1 MENTVN
7 RLIDKSIESFLMAI
21 EVYNK
26 PTIHYR
32 IEGFSMFICN
42 AWELLLKAHM
52 MNTQGERSI
61 YYKDNPNRT
70 LSLENCIE
78 KVFTNRKAPLRLNLE
93 KIIELRNT
101 STHFITEEYEMVYV
115 PLFQSCVFNY
125 TEKLHDFFGIEAN
138 KYVPQNFLTLT
149 VSMRP
154 LDVEEIRAKY
164 PPELA
169 NRLLQAS
176 ADIQSLSAEENNAAF
191 AIRIEHY
198 HYITKDKDK
207 ATSTIHID
215 KNAETSGVII
225 KEIQDPNNV
234 YPFNEKRCI
243 TRINKRLA
251 SDGVAVTINS
261 YHFRLFVQHYGIKS
275 NPKLCYSYNVPSHPM
290 YSYSMATIDLIVM
303 EIEKDPENI
312 LQVLKERSKKRRPQ
326 GQRILSIKPTP
337 IREPSLFPSRVFL
350 YLYYTQFGS
359 IMQAVRT
366 LL

>member
-164 PPELA
+164 PPKLA

-225 KEIQDPNNV
+225 KEIQDT
-234 YPFNEKRCI
+234 E
-243 TRINKRLA
+243 
-251 SDGVAVTINS
+251 
-261 YHFRLFVQHYGIKS
+261 
-275 NPKLCYSYNVPSHPM
+275 
-290 YSYSMATIDLIVM
+290 
-303 EIEKDPENI
+303 
-312 LQVLKERSKKRRPQ
+312 
-326 GQRILSIKPTP
+326 
-337 IREPSLFPSRVFL
+337 
-350 YLYYTQFGS
+350 
-359 IMQAVRT
+359 
-366 LL
+366 

>member
-154 LDVEEIRAKY
+154 LAVQNIRRNWQTAFYRQAQTYKAYRQKKITQHLPFALNTITTSQKTKTRQPRPYILTRMQRRVVLSSRKY
-164 PPELA
+164 
-169 NRLLQAS
+169 RT
-176 ADIQSLSAEENNAAF
+176 
-191 AIRIEHY
+191 RIM
-198 HYITKDKDK
+198 
-207 ATSTIHID
+207 STHSM
-215 KNAETSGVII
+215 KNAV
-225 KEIQDPNNV
+225 
-234 YPFNEKRCI
+234 
-243 TRINKRLA
+243 L
-251 SDGVAVTINS
+251 
-261 YHFRLFVQHYGIKS
+261 
-275 NPKLCYSYNVPSHPM
+275 
-290 YSYSMATIDLIVM
+290 
-303 EIEKDPENI
+303 PE
-312 LQVLKERSKKRRPQ
+312 
-326 GQRILSIKPTP
+326 
-337 IREPSLFPSRVFL
+337 
-350 YLYYTQFGS
+350 
-359 IMQAVRT
+359 
-366 LL
+366 

>member
-78 KVFTNRKAPLRLNLE
+78 KVFTNRKAPLLLNLE

-164 PPELA
+164 PPKLA

-261 YHFRLFVQHYGIKS
+261 YHFRDRKS
-275 NPKLCYSYNVPSHPM
+275 V
-290 YSYSMATIDLIVM
+290 V
-303 EIEKDPENI
+303 
-312 LQVLKERSKKRRPQ
+312 
-326 GQRILSIKPTP
+326 
-337 IREPSLFPSRVFL
+337 
-350 YLYYTQFGS
+350 
-359 IMQAVRT
+359 
-366 LL
+366 

>member
-93 KIIELRNT
+93 KIIELRNNQHT
-101 STHFITEEYEMVYV
+101 FHHRRIRDGLCAAVSVLCILTI
-115 PLFQSCVFNY
+115 QK
-125 TEKLHDFFGIEAN
+125 KLHDFFLAFEA
-138 KYVPQNFLTLT
+138 KQVCSAEIFLTLT

-225 KEIQDPNNV
+225 KEN
-234 YPFNEKRCI
+234 
-243 TRINKRLA
+243 T
-251 SDGVAVTINS
+251 G
-261 YHFRLFVQHYGIKS
+261 
-275 NPKLCYSYNVPSHPM
+275 
-290 YSYSMATIDLIVM
+290 
-303 EIEKDPENI
+303 PE
-312 LQVLKERSKKRRPQ
+312 
-326 GQRILSIKPTP
+326 
-337 IREPSLFPSRVFL
+337 
-350 YLYYTQFGS
+350 
-359 IMQAVRT
+359 
-366 LL
+366 